1 MGANPNNALPA
12 PSPGEEYPSA
22 WVNIMMLLAS
32 GQDFYNQNS
41 YTLGVTYNGVD
52 YDSTSTRAIAAPEC
66 IDVKGAGIY
75 SNTYKNPAV
84 CSGGPEPQ
92 LSVTFPVRVQLYIK
106 LAK

>member
-1 MGANPNNALPA
+1 MNVFCNNALPA

-66 IDVKGAGIY
+66 IDVYTVIPIK
-75 SNTYKNPAV
+75 TP
-84 CSGGPEPQ
+84 
-92 LSVTFPVRVQLYIK
+92 LSVAVVLNLNCQ
-106 LAK
+106 